1 MGNVMKRP
9 HILALF
15 FLLTNSS
22 FALTYVYELWTNLMG
37 YCYGVDENL
46 ATVYLTVATVTYITS
61 LLSMPVLIKSTDKKF
76 LLSVALIIAVLSTQ
90 VLFIII
96 FFFNLLINYFSLCLL
111 QHGSGF
117 LEKKE
122 SW

>member
-1 MGNVMKRP
+1 
-9 HILALF
+9 
-15 FLLTNSS
+15 
-22 FALTYVYELWTNLMG
+22 MG

-90 VLFIII
+90 LMSPATWIGFPRKEGVVVAG
-96 FFFNLLINYFSLCLL
+96 LLLS
-111 QHGSGF
+111 GASSGF
-117 LEKKE
+117 AILPFIPELRE
-122 SW
+122 NIM